1 MTTIA
6 CPSCQAAIEITKALE
21 GQIQEQVLTAARQ
34 DHAAELAKVRAEATS
49 TLERQLSAEREIIR
63 QQSATDLEIER
74 RRLAAE
80 AENTAKRLAQDQE
93 LAFKSLT
100 DDAAA
105 AKADAAKMRTQ
116 LSELMTQLREA
127 NLARDDAKLAAQK
140 QLAQDESRIREEA
153 TRAADE
159 RQRLELSA
167 KNKTIEDLQKALDS
181 AQRKAAQGS
190 QQLQGEVLELDFEQG
205 LANAFPG
212 DAIEPV
218 AKGTRGGDVAH
229 TVHTPQGHVCGLI
242 IWELK
247 RTKNWSNDWVPKL
260 KADMRSARA
269 NLAVIVTEAMP
280 KDIQS
285 DLTLHEGVWL
295 CKPALALALGQ
306 LLRQGLL
313 DVARTNALAERRS
326 THAESLY
333 SYVTSHEFSQQIELM
348 VETYR
353 QMNEQVLKE
362 RVAYE
367 KLWSQREKQA
377 SALLTGTANIIGSM
391 QGYIG
396 GAAMPRIK
404 GLELLSDGLAEDA
417 V

>member
-21 GQIQEQVLTAARQ
+21 GQIQEQVLAAARK
-34 DHAAELAKVRAEATS
+34 DHAVE
-49 TLERQLSAEREIIR
+49 LERVRREAASQSSKQLEAEKELLR
-63 QQSATDLEIER
+63 QQAVADLELER
-74 RRLAAE
+74 RRLSVE
-80 AENTAKRLAQDQE
+80 AESRAKRSALDQE
-93 LAFKSLT
+93 LALKAVT

-105 AKADAAKMRTQ
+105 ARADAQKLRT
-116 LSELMTQLREA
+116 ELTALMEQLRAANHAREEA
-127 NLARDDAKLAAQK
+127 QLAAQK
-140 QLAQDESRIREEA
+140 QIAAEEGRIREEA
-153 TRAADE
+153 TKAADE

-167 KNKTIEDLQKALDS
+167 KNKTIEDLQKALDA

-190 QQLQGEVLELDFEQG
+190 QQLQGEVLELDFEKALEQ
-205 LANAFPG
+205 AFPA
-212 DAIEPV
+212 DAIDPI
-218 AKGTRGGDVAH
+218 AKGIRGGDVAH
-229 TVHTPQGHVCGLI
+229 TVKTPQGHACGLI

-247 RTKNWSNDWVPKL
+247 RTKNWVNDWVPKL
-260 KADMRSARA
+260 KADMRASRA

-280 KDIQS
+280 KDVTS
-285 DLTLHEGVWL
+285 DLLQYEGVWL
-295 CKPALALALGQ
+295 CKPALAIVLGQ

-333 SYVTSHEFSQQIELM
+333 SYVTSHEFSQQIESM

-353 QMNEQVLKE
+353 QMNDQIAKE

-367 KLWSQREKQA
+367 KLWAQREKQ
-377 SALLTGTANIIGSM
+377 SATLLTGTANIIGSM
-391 QGYIG
+391 QGFIG

-404 GLELLSDGLAEDA
+404 GLDLLADGLEGAEI
-417 V
+417 